1 MYNWQKYNIKSN
13 KLSLNFEKYNN
24 INFFNK
30 IENSYYNHTRD
41 LFCLSL
47 TKLKKKK
54 NNICLDYGSNMMS
67 ISNIKNKIDAKR
79 YKFFIYNP
87 FLNKLRAKKLI
98 GVKSTELKDLKN
110 FNHKIDFLNFGSSLQ
125 YIQESF
131 KIFEQ
136 LKFNKVSYILITAT
150 PFCIN
155 KNYQSRQKNH
165 PGLDQNIID
174 FKKFNK
180 FLNKINFRLI
190 FKSSMNINNASIKNL
205 RKNTFF
211 LNLLFEKN

>member
-13 KLSLNFEKYNN
+13 KLSLNFEKFNN
-24 INFFNK
+24 ENFFNK

-79 YKFFIYNP
+79 YKFFIFNP
-87 FLNKLRAKKLI
+87 FLDKFRAKKLA
-98 GVKSTELKDLKN
+98 GVQSTELKNLKN
-110 FNHKIDFLNFGSSLQ
+110 FNYKIDFLNFGSSLQ
-125 YIQESF
+125 YLQEPF

-136 LKFNKVSYILITAT
+136 LKFNKESYILITAT
-150 PFCIN
+150 PFCSN
-155 KNYQSRQKNH
+155 KNYKSEQKNH
-165 PGLDQNIID
+165 PGLDQNIINL
-174 FKKFNK
+174 KILNK
-180 FLNKINFRLI
+180 FLNKINFKLI

-205 RKNTFF
+205 KKNTFF

>member
-1 MYNWQKYNIKSN
+1 
-13 KLSLNFEKYNN
+13 
-24 INFFNK
+24 
-30 IENSYYNHTRD
+30 
-41 LFCLSL
+41 
-47 TKLKKKK
+47 
-54 NNICLDYGSNMMS
+54 MS

-87 FLNKLRAKKLI
+87 FLNKFRAKKLI
-98 GVKSTELKDLKN
+98 GVKSTELKDFKN

-125 YIQESF
+125 YIQEPF